1 MKISIIIP
9 ARLKSSRFP
18 EKPLKNILGIPM
30 VIRVAEICE
39 KIIKKKN
46 IFIATDSKKISKL
59 VNKYGFNSVLTS
71 KKCLTGT
78 DRVAE
83 AAIKISGEIF
93 INVQGDEPLI
103 KSKDIIIPLAALVG
117 APLCDRFPKKTKEI
131 NFKAINYILSK
142 LKKNQKIIYP
152 NTNSGYGIGKKN
164 FYCDENSLLKPISLY
179 GRTKVDAEN
188 EILKHKNS
196 IVFRLATVFGHS
208 YRMRTDLLVNFLV
221 REAVLNKKIE
231 IFEPNFRRNYVHVED
246 VANAFLFAIQNFKK
260 MRGNI
265 YNLGLSNANLTKIQL
280 ANVIKKIVKNVKVKI
295 LSHRSDPDKRDYFVS
310 NRKIEK
316 AGFRTKVNLNMGIKE
331 LKEIYSI
338 NNFNE
343 NKNNY

>member
-1 MKISIIIP
+1 MRESILITGGAGYIGSLLTT
-9 ARLKSSRFP
+9 RLVDKGYDVTVVDTLEFN
-18 EKPLKNILGIPM
+18 KNSLLHLF
-30 VIRVAEICE
+30 A
-39 KIIKKKN
+39 KKN
-46 IFIATDSKKISKL
+46 FIFIKGDVRNKNLVSK
-59 VNKYGFNSVLTS
+59 
-71 KKCLTGT
+71 
-78 DRVAE
+78 
-83 AAIKISGEIF
+83 
-93 INVQGDEPLI
+93 LI

-117 APLCDRFPKKTKEI
+117 APLCEKKKKKTKEI